1 VATYAVV
8 SIAWIA
14 FSDRALESLVKD
26 PHERQIAQ
34 TVKGG
39 AFIAVTSL
47 LLFLLIRR
55 GERGLRALGSEV
67 RATVDSMADAVLLV
81 DERQRI
87 VEANRAAL
95 QLCGVDTKEALL
107 GPLEE
112 WGRRFQLRTVDGA
125 PMPLD
130 RYGAVRVLGGEPNA
144 RYDAILRSADGRDVF
159 VSVSASPV
167 ERSGGAPL
175 AVTVLR
181 DVSAGRRLDEIRE
194 EFLAT
199 AAHEFKTPLAV
210 IKAYAQL
217 MQKREPGEAQALA
230 VIQRQVDRLSRL
242 VQHLLDTSR
251 LRLDQGEGRRER
263 FDVAALAA
271 DILDRMRPAA
281 PGHDLR
287 LDSHPAVVVAD
298 RERIGRVIT
307 SLVDNAVR
315 FSPEGGPV
323 ETRVEPD
330 GAEVTISIRDRGLGI
345 PPERQ
350 AHVFERYYRAH
361 AGTPEDYGGLG
372 IGLEMSREIVQ
383 RHGGRMWFESAPGVG
398 STFRFSLPLAG
409 SAA

>member
-1 VATYAVV
+1 MFVA
-8 SIAWIA
+8 
-14 FSDRALESLVKD
+14 F
-26 PHERQIAQ
+26 
-34 TVKGG
+34 
-39 AFIAVTSL
+39 TSA

-55 GERGLRALGSEV
+55 GERGLRALGSEL
-67 RATVDSMADAVLLV
+67 RATIDSMADAVLVV
-81 DERQRI
+81 DEGRRI

-95 QLCGVDTKEALL
+95 QLCGVESKDALL
-107 GPLEE
+107 GPLED
-112 WGRRFQLRTVDGA
+112 WGRRFELRTVDGVVL
-125 PMPLD
+125 PFE
-130 RYGAVRVLGGEPNA
+130 RYASLRALTGDAHT
-144 RYDAILRSADGRDVF
+144 RYDAILRRPDGTDVF

-194 EFLAT
+194 EFLST
-199 AAHEFKTPLAV
+199 AAHELKTPLAV

-217 MQKREPGEAQALA
+217 MQKREPGEAQALS

-251 LRLDQGEGRRER
+251 LRLDEGEGRRER

-271 DILDRMRPAA
+271 EVLDRMRPGA

-287 LDSHPAVVVAD
+287 LDAHPAVVVAD

-307 SLVDNAVR
+307 SLLDNAVR
-315 FSPEGGPV
+315 FSPDGGAV
-323 ETRVEPD
+323 EARVEPN
-330 GAEVTISIRDRGLGI
+330 GEEVTVSIRDRGLGI

-350 AHVFERYYRAH
+350 AHVFERFYRAH
-361 AGTPEDYGGLG
+361 AGTPDDYGGLG
-372 IGLEMSREIVQ
+372 LGLDMSREIVR

-398 STFRFSLPLAG
+398 STFRFSLPLVVEAPP
-409 SAA
+409 

>member
-34 TVKGG
+34 TGKGG

-330 GAEVTISIRDRGLGI
+330 GSEVTISIRDRGLGI